1 MTWSPPCSPS
11 VSRPIEPMTSRSAR
25 ALRAASRSTGRTRV
39 VLAARTADIVGG
51 PPNTTM
57 ASRFTGMGV
66 LCHRER
72 PRDNWPDYTG
82 RSLGVT
88 IRLLPRVGRTASAA
102 AHACLTNCPWGR
114 LRLLE
119 GLKVRRAGLA
129 GGRSRW
135 PGYCPGPGQT
145 CRFGADSGW
154 CCAGA
159 GDAGGSVAAVA
170 DLGGARASGAGIPL
184 SWSSDVTVP
193 AASRG
198 PAGPEGPE
206 GPLGPRTGGCAW

>member
-1 MTWSPPCSPS
+1 
-11 VSRPIEPMTSRSAR
+11 
-25 ALRAASRSTGRTRV
+25 

-82 RSLGVT
+82 RSLGVA
-88 IRLLPRVGRTASAA
+88 IRLLPSLPRVGRTASAA

-129 GGRSRW
+129 GDARGGQGIARGRVRL
-135 PGYCPGPGQT
+135 
-145 CRFGADSGW
+145 
-154 CCAGA
+154 
-159 GDAGGSVAAVA
+159 A
-170 DLGGARASGAGIPL
+170 DLELIVVGVALARVMLAAPL
-184 SWSSDVTVP
+184 LP
-193 AASRG
+193 
-198 PAGPEGPE
+198 
-206 GPLGPRTGGCAW
+206 